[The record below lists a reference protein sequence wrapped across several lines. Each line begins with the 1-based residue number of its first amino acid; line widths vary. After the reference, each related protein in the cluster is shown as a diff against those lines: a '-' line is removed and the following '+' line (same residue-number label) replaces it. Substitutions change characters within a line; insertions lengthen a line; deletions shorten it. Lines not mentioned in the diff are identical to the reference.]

1 MPRLPEGMERVWLM
15 KAKGM
20 REVEIA
26 ESLGISRQAVNKALR
41 DARAKLF
48 EIFLDLAETFGMRV
62 VRINAEKGFMVA
74 DCPSDER
81 YLRVYAFYL
90 PGKGVRAFVGGAFSR
105 EVLRH
110 AREVGLIEKEDSK
123 ELVEALES

>member
-1 MPRLPEGMERVWLM
+1 MPRLPEAMERVWLM

-26 ESLGISRQAVNKALR
+26 ESLGVSRQAVNKALK

-48 EIFLDLAETFGMRV
+48 EAFLDLAETFGMRI

-74 DCPSDER
+74 DCPAGGR
-81 YLRVYAFYL
+81 YLRVYTLYL
-90 PGKGVRAFVGGAFSR
+90 PGKGLRAFVGGTFSP
-105 EVLRH
+105 EVLKH
-110 AREVGLIEKEDSK
+110 AREIGLIENEKPG
-123 ELVEALES
+123 ELVDVLES